1 MLVTK
6 TDYLSLSLG
15 PMGYEKNQPCSPIH
29 TVNTQIQPTD
39 TILVKHFLFLCF
51 YFCFFFIFLPYQTI
65 NLSVTCNKKQM
76 IASLEVF
83 GLLNRF
89 LCWYLQKLNLKL
101 IHSSIII
108 IKNKLTSY
116 ILGLP
121 QTNITGDMKANF
133 SILSPINF

>member
-1 MLVTK
+1 
-6 TDYLSLSLG
+6 
-15 PMGYEKNQPCSPIH
+15 
-29 TVNTQIQPTD
+29 
-39 TILVKHFLFLCF
+39 
-51 YFCFFFIFLPYQTI
+51 
-65 NLSVTCNKKQM
+65 M
-76 IASLEVF
+76 ISSLEVF

-108 IKNKLTSY
+108 KKNKLTSY

-133 SILSPINF
+133 SILSPINFSFYFQDKDGKPLLPEPEEKSKVGK

>member
-1 MLVTK
+1 
-6 TDYLSLSLG
+6 
-15 PMGYEKNQPCSPIH
+15 
-29 TVNTQIQPTD
+29 
-39 TILVKHFLFLCF
+39 
-51 YFCFFFIFLPYQTI
+51 
-65 NLSVTCNKKQM
+65 M

-83 GLLNRF
+83 GLLN

-108 IKNKLTSY
+108 KENKLTSY

-133 SILSPINF
+133 PFYLQQISHFIFRIKMENHYCQSLKKSLRLENKISLTLTDNRNL